1 MIARPDYDTLKQV
14 LLANS
19 GHHLGEGKD
28 YLVERRLEPV
38 AGSLGFPDIP
48 ALVRHIRTTS
58 DPKVVKL
65 VCEAMT
71 TNESLFFRDG
81 RPFDLLKEKILP
93 EIMERRRSS
102 RRLRIWSA
110 ACSTG
115 QEAYSIAM
123 LLKEHA
129 PSLATWQVDIV
140 GSDYS
145 PKVVQRAR
153 EGVFNHFEVQRGLPI
168 QLLIKYFE
176 QLDGNNWR
184 VRPELSRDITF
195 REENLLRPFGHLGQF
210 DIVFCRNVLIYFD
223 DGGKHNVLQRLSE
236 VVAPDGY
243 LFLGASETALGL
255 KSPWTAVQGAGTTLF
270 QLGGERS
277 DDSLRR
283 ATA

>member
-1 MIARPDYDTLKQV
+1 MIPRQDYDTLKEV

-38 AGSLGFPDIP
+38 AGSLGFPDI
-48 ALVRHIRTTS
+48 AAMVRHIRLTH
-58 DPKVVKL
+58 DPKVVKV

-81 RPFDLLKEKILP
+81 RPFDLMKETILP
-93 EIMERRRSS
+93 ELMESRRMT

-115 QEAYSIAM
+115 QESYSLAM
-123 LLKEHA
+123 LLKEFS
-129 PSLATWQVDIV
+129 PSLATWNTEIV

-145 PKVVQRAR
+145 PKVVDRAR

-168 QLLIKYFE
+168 QMLIKYFDQQE
-176 QLDGNNWR
+176 GNNWKVKDTLR
-184 VRPELSRDITF
+184 TGVSF
-195 REENLLRPFGHLGQF
+195 REENLLKSFRHLGTF
-210 DIVFCRNVLIYFD
+210 DIIFCRNVLIYFD
-223 DGGKHNVLQRLSE
+223 DAGKEDVLRRLSE

-243 LFLGASETALGL
+243 LFLGASETALGVD
-255 KSPWTAVQGAGTTLF
+255 SRWRVVPGAGTTLF
-270 QLGGERS
+270 NLGEEQPV
-277 DDSLRR
+277 LQR